1 MRMTVNGEE
10 RDCEA
15 ANLAELCTA
24 EGVEPGRRGIA
35 VALNGRVVP
44 REDWDRTALAPQD
57 RVEIVRA
64 FAGG

>member
-1 MRMTVNGEE
+1 MKMTVNGEE

-15 ANLAELCTA
+15 ATLAELCAA
-24 EGVEPGRRGIA
+24 EGIDSSRRGVA
-35 VALNGRVVP
+35 LALNGRVVP
-44 REDWDRTALAPQD
+44 RAEWEHVRLRPQD

>member
-1 MRMTVNGEE
+1 MKMTVNGEE

-15 ANLAELCTA
+15 ATIAELCAA
-24 EGVEPGRRGIA
+24 EGIDSSRRGVA
-35 VALNGRVVP
+35 LALNGRVVP
-44 REDWDRTALAPQD
+44 RAEWEHVQLKPRD

>member
-1 MRMTVNGEE
+1 MKMTVNGEE

-15 ANLAELCTA
+15 ATLAALCAA
-24 EGVEPGRRGIA
+24 EGIDSSRRGVA
-35 VALNGRVVP
+35 LALNGRVVP
-44 REDWDRTALAPQD
+44 RAEWEHVKLQPRD